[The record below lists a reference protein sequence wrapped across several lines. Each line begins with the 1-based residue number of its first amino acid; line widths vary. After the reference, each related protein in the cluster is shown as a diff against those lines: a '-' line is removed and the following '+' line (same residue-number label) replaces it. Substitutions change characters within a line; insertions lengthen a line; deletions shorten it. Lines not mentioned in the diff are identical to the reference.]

1 MDKMVLIDGNSL
13 LFRAYYATS
22 YGQILRTKD
31 GIPTNA
37 LLAFIN
43 MVQKVMEQ
51 EKPRYMLV
59 AFDTGKPTFRHSQY
73 SEYKAGKIPKAIN
86 IPVQELEWEIEELKE
101 HIDKPIL
108 IYCKAGHKSAL
119 ACEML
124 KEEGFTNLYNLGQG
138 LLGYDGKVE

>member
-1 MDKMVLIDGNSL
+1 MVLIDGNSL

-51 EKPRYMLV
+51 
-59 AFDTGKPTFRHSQY
+59 
-73 SEYKAGKIPKAIN
+73 
-86 IPVQELEWEIEELKE
+86 
-101 HIDKPIL
+101 
-108 IYCKAGHKSAL
+108 
-119 ACEML
+119 
-124 KEEGFTNLYNLGQG
+124 
-138 LLGYDGKVE
+138 